1 MMAWLMGARLGRAVS
16 ALGAAVLVVLA
27 AFAAG
32 RRDGGR
38 AARERAREA
47 DAHRAR
53 ELEEEADEVL
63 RRLDGDHR
71 DVDERLREL
80 GGFRRD

>member
-1 MMAWLMGARLGRAVS
+1 MTWFLTTRIGRALS
-16 ALGAAVLVVLA
+16 AAGAVLLA
-27 AFAAG
+27 LLAIFTAG
-32 RRDGGR
+32 KRRGGEI
-38 AARERAREA
+38 ARRRAREA
-47 DAHRAR
+47 DAARAN
-53 ELEEEADEVL
+53 ELEEKADETL